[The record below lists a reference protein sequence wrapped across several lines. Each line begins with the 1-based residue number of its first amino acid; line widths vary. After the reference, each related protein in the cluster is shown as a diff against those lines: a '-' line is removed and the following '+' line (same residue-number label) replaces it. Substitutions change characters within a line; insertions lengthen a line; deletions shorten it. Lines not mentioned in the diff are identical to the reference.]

1 MVAVNNRYRTNFS
14 AVAKRYPTV
23 FSIALLIAATL
34 VSTYIGYLIP
44 FRLLPIS
51 HFWRVIAER
60 STSTLIAVGLI
71 RLFFPMSLSRLKFKL
86 TAKKF
91 LISSLVIAYLVL
103 PSLFG
108 SGFASFSVPQIL
120 EGLIFALFIGIDEE
134 AFSRGLIYSI
144 FESYGVWI
152 AAAVS
157 SIHFGLLHAGNALWG
172 GQSWSYTSAQIC
184 SAAAFGFLCVGLMLY
199 SGSIWI
205 PIVLHGLNDTPTQF
219 QASSKYLAEVTGQAD
234 WYGVLAQVI
243 AYVAIG
249 FLLIQ
254 ISRTKNFDWLKKRFP
269 SLFEV
274 SS

>member
-1 MVAVNNRYRTNFS
+1 MVTMNNRYRSSFS
-14 AVAKRYPTV
+14 AAAKKYPFV
-23 FSIALLIAATL
+23 FTFSLLVAATL

-44 FRLLPIS
+44 FLLLPIS

-60 STSTLIAVGLI
+60 STSTLIAVGFI
-71 RLFFPMSLSRLKFKL
+71 RLFFPMALSRLKFKI

-91 LISSLVIAYLVL
+91 LISSLVIAYLIL

-199 SGSIWI
+199 SGSIWV
-205 PIVLHGLNDTPTQF
+205 PIVLHGLNDTPMQF
-219 QASSKYLAEVTGQAD
+219 QAPSKYLAEVTGQAD

-254 ISRTKNFDWLKKRFP
+254 MSRTKDFDWLKKRFP

>member
-1 MVAVNNRYRTNFS
+1 MVTMNNRYRSSFS
-14 AVAKRYPTV
+14 AAAKKYPFV
-23 FSIALLIAATL
+23 FTFSLLVAATL

-86 TAKKF
+86 SAKKF

-103 PSLFG
+103 PSLLG

-254 ISRTKNFDWLKKRFP
+254 ISRTKT
-269 SLFEV
+269 V
-274 SS
+274 SYTHLTLPTIYSV

>member
-1 MVAVNNRYRTNFS
+1 MVEMKNRYRPNFS
-14 AVAKRYPTV
+14 ARAKKYPAV
-23 FSIALLIAATL
+23 FAISLLIAATL
-34 VSTYIGYLIP
+34 VSTYLGYFIP

-51 HFWRVIAER
+51 HFWRIIAER
-60 STSTLIAVGLI
+60 TISTLIAIAVI
-71 RLFFPMSLSRLKFKL
+71 HLFFPMSLSRLKFKL
-86 TAKKF
+86 TAQKF
-91 LISSLVIAYLVL
+91 LISSLVITYLVL
-103 PSLFG
+103 PPLLG
-108 SGFASFSVPQIL
+108 SGFTSFSFPQIL
-120 EGLIFALFIGIDEE
+120 EGFIFSLFIGIDEE
-134 AFSRGLIYSI
+134 TFSRGLIFSI

-184 SAAAFGFLCVGLMLY
+184 SAAAFGFLCVGLVLY
-199 SGSIWI
+199 SGSIWV
-205 PIVLHGLNDTPTQF
+205 PIVLHGLSDTPMQF
-219 QASSKYLAEVTGQAD
+219 QAHSKYLAEVTGQAD

-254 ISRTKNFDWLKKRFP
+254 MSRSRDFDWLKKRFP